1 MPKAEPK
8 MTAAPTPLHTVAG
21 EMFVWRSP
29 DPEVGEV
36 CIPLKFKTKILRKAK
51 ELQDDDLE
59 FMFFVLDSVLSDAAT
74 VVDEMDAGE
83 MRAMFRAWQAA
94 WEKRAEAA
102 FPES

>member
-1 MPKAEPK
+1 MPKTEPK
-8 MTAAPTPLHTVAG
+8 MTAAPKPLHTVAG
-21 EMFVWRSP
+21 ETFVWRSP
-29 DPEVGEV
+29 DPEIGEV
-36 CIPLKFKTKILRKAK
+36 RVPLKFKTKILRKAR